1 MLAIKFR
8 RTSSLLLA
16 ALLCAATGVSGAPQ
30 KKRIRVAAA
39 SDLQTAMPLIAKAFE
54 QQTQIAVDLSFAS
67 SGNFFAQI
75 QNGAPFDL
83 FFSADSEFPARLV
96 RADLTE
102 SRSTA
107 IYAVGSLV
115 LWMPGST
122 GCDPQNAKWDCLLQP
137 SVAKIAIA
145 NPAHAPYGR
154 AAISALQSAHIYD
167 KVRAKLVFGENI
179 SQAAQFAQSGNAQAG
194 ILAHSQLLSPALR
207 AGKSWEIPRDTY
219 APIEQTVV
227 VLKASTEKS
236 AARLFIKFVT
246 EGPGRT
252 MLEQSGFQ
260 PSRSSTQPA
269 ESHK

>member
-1 MLAIKFR
+1 MRPTTLL

-16 ALLCAATGVSGAPQ
+16 PLLLCSAGYFGAPQ
-30 KKRIRVAAA
+30 KKQIRVAAA
-39 SDLQTAMPLIAKAFE
+39 SDLQTVMPQIAKAFE
-54 QQTQIAVDLSFAS
+54 QQTQITVSLSFGS
-67 SGNFFAQI
+67 SGNIFAQI

-96 RADLTE
+96 RANLTE
-102 SRSTA
+102 PRSSA

-115 LWMPGST
+115 LWMPPGD
-122 GCDPQNAKWDCLLQP
+122 CDPQTARWNCLLQP

-154 AAISALQSAHIYD
+154 AAIAALQSAHVYD
-167 KVRAKLVFGENI
+167 QVRGKLVFGENI
-179 SQAAQFAQSGNAQAG
+179 AQAAQFAQSGNAQAG
-194 ILAHSQLLSPALR
+194 ILAHSQLLSPALH
-207 AGKSWEIPRDTY
+207 AGRFWEIPPDTY

-236 AARLFIKFVT
+236 AAQLFIKFVI

-260 PSRSSTQPA
+260 SPRSSTQPA